1 MFEIF
6 LFKNLALPSVYTSVE
21 FFNKNVFKNLNWI
34 KFTPYGNL
42 LKNYFRGRSNLT
54 ASRSEGFEHGT
65 SSLDVL
71 FFAICASKDLYLTL
85 YLSKVL
91 FSDELRLMLHYVT
104 SNVTV
109 KYLAEIEALKQIY
122 FLFQEPG

>member
-21 FFNKNVFKNLNWI
+21 FFNKNVFKSLNWI

-42 LKNYFRGRSNLT
+42 FKNYFGGRSNLT
-54 ASRSEGFEHGT
+54 ASRSEGFEHWS
-65 SSLDVL
+65 SSLVVL
-71 FFAICASKDLYLTL
+71 FFTICAAKVLYLTL
-85 YLSKVL
+85 SLSQVL
-91 FSDELRLMLHYVT
+91 PNDELRLMLC
-104 SNVTV
+104 NVTV
-109 KYLAEIEALKQIY
+109 KYLAEIEVLKQIY